1 MFFVPLFKKIGSI
14 ELISNS
20 NSSSKL
26 NLAKRYLDGMV
37 RITLNVLSQ
46 FLGVGGRKEKIHFLV
61 GQHEVAQISTSWVE

>member
-46 FLGVGGRKEKIHFLV
+46 LLGVGGRKKKIHFLV